1 MIMQTIANALLEYT
15 ELHSTGESK
24 LLEKLR
30 RETFQKVLHPR
41 MLSGPLQGRL
51 LSLISKLIQPK
62 KILELGTYTGYATLC
77 LSEGLVQDG
86 DIHTI
91 DKNEEL
97 IAIQNKYFKASG
109 RRSNIH
115 QHLGEA
121 LSIIPQL
128 EGPFDLVFIDAD
140 KENTQAYFDLCME
153 RVPSGG
159 LILTDNVLWSGK
171 VLDSADKDDRDTLAL
186 QEFNHKVANDSR
198 VESLMLPLRDG
209 ITLSR
214 VL

>member
-1 MIMQTIANALLEYT
+1 MMQAIANALLEYA
-15 ELHSTGESK
+15 ELHSTRESK

-51 LSLISKLIQPK
+51 LSLISKLIRPK
-62 KILELGTYTGYATLC
+62 RILELGTYTGYATLC

-97 IAIQNKYFKASG
+97 IAIQNKYFKSSG
-109 RRSNIH
+109 KRSNIH

-121 LSIIPQL
+121 LSILPQL

-140 KENTQAYFDLCME
+140 KENTQAYFDLCMK

>member
-1 MIMQTIANALLEYT
+1 MQTIANALLEYT

-109 RRSNIH
+109 RHSNIH

-159 LILTDNVLWSGK
+159 LILTDNVLWNGK

>member
-1 MIMQTIANALLEYT
+1 MMQAIANALLEYA
-15 ELHSTGESK
+15 ELHSTRESK

-41 MLSGPLQGRL
+41 MLSGPLQGRI
-51 LSLISKLIQPK
+51 LSLISKLIRPK
-62 KILELGTYTGYATLC
+62 RILELGTYTGYATLC

-97 IAIQNKYFKASG
+97 IAIQNKYFKSSG
-109 RRSNIH
+109 KRSNIH

-121 LSIIPQL
+121 LSILPQL

>member
-1 MIMQTIANALLEYT
+1 MQTIANALLEYT

-121 LSIIPQL
+121 LSIIPHL

>member
-1 MIMQTIANALLEYT
+1 MQTIANALLEYT

-109 RRSNIH
+109 RHSNIH

>member
-1 MIMQTIANALLEYT
+1 MQAIANALLEYA
-15 ELHSTGESK
+15 ELHSTRESK

-51 LSLISKLIQPK
+51 LSLISKLIRPK
-62 KILELGTYTGYATLC
+62 RILELGTYTGYATLC

-97 IAIQNKYFKASG
+97 IAIQNKYFKSSG
-109 RRSNIH
+109 KRSNIH

-121 LSIIPQL
+121 LSILPQL

>member
-1 MIMQTIANALLEYT
+1 MMQAIANALLEYA
-15 ELHSTGESK
+15 ELHSTRESK

-51 LSLISKLIQPK
+51 LSLISKLIRPK

-140 KENTQAYFDLCME
+140 KENTQAYFDLCIE

>member
-1 MIMQTIANALLEYT
+1 MQTLANALLEYT

-51 LSLISKLIQPK
+51 LSMISKLIQPK

-140 KENTQAYFDLCME
+140 KENTQAYFDICME

-171 VLDSADKDDRDTLAL
+171 VLDSADKNDRDTLAL

>member
-1 MIMQTIANALLEYT
+1 MMQAIANALLEYA
-15 ELHSTGESK
+15 ELHSTRESK

-91 DKNEEL
+91 DKNQEL

-109 RRSNIH
+109 KRSNIH

-121 LSIIPQL
+121 LSIIPQF

-171 VLDSADKDDRDTLAL
+171 VLNSANKDDRDTLAL

-214 VL
+214 VI

>member
-41 MLSGPLQGRL
+41 MLSGLLQGRL

-159 LILTDNVLWSGK
+159 LILTDNVLWNGK
-171 VLDSADKDDRDTLAL
+171 VLGSADKDDRDTLAL

>member
-1 MIMQTIANALLEYT
+1 MQTLANALLEYT

-51 LSLISKLIQPK
+51 LSMISKLIQPK

-77 LSEGLVQDG
+77 LSEGLVQNG

-140 KENTQAYFDLCME
+140 KENTQAYFDICME

>member
-1 MIMQTIANALLEYT
+1 MMQAIANALLEYA
-15 ELHSTGESK
+15 ELHSTRESK

-51 LSLISKLIQPK
+51 LSLISKLIRPK
-62 KILELGTYTGYATLC
+62 RILELGTYTGYATLC

-97 IAIQNKYFKASG
+97 IAIQNKYFKSSG
-109 RRSNIH
+109 KRSNIH

-121 LSIIPQL
+121 LSILPQL

>member
-1 MIMQTIANALLEYT
+1 MQTIANALLEYT

-41 MLSGPLQGRL
+41 MLSGLLQGRL

-77 LSEGLVQDG
+77 LSEGLVEDG
-86 DIHTI
+86 DIYTI

-109 RRSNIH
+109 RHSNIH

-159 LILTDNVLWSGK
+159 LILTDNVLWNGK
-171 VLDSADKDDRDTLAL
+171 VLGSADKDDRDTLAL

>member
-1 MIMQTIANALLEYT
+1 MQTIANALLEYT

-109 RRSNIH
+109 RHSNIH

-159 LILTDNVLWSGK
+159 LILTDNVLWNGK
-171 VLDSADKDDRDTLAL
+171 VLGSADKDDRDTLAL

>member
-1 MIMQTIANALLEYT
+1 MQTIANALLEYT

-198 VESLMLPLRDG
+198 VETLMLPLRDG

>member
-1 MIMQTIANALLEYT
+1 MQAIANALLEYA
-15 ELHSTGESK
+15 ELHSTRESK

-51 LSLISKLIQPK
+51 LSLISKLIRPK
-62 KILELGTYTGYATLC
+62 RILELGTYTGYATLC

-97 IAIQNKYFKASG
+97 IAIQNKYFKSSG
-109 RRSNIH
+109 KRSNIH

-121 LSIIPQL
+121 LSILPQL

-214 VL
+214 VF

>member
-1 MIMQTIANALLEYT
+1 MQTIANALSEYT

-153 RVPSGG
+153 SVPSGG

>member
-1 MIMQTIANALLEYT
+1 MQTIGNALLEYT

-51 LSLISKLIQPK
+51 LSLISKLIRPK

>member
-1 MIMQTIANALLEYT
+1 MQTIANALSEYT

>member
-1 MIMQTIANALLEYT
+1 MPYRSIQNYT
-15 ELHSTGESK
+15 AQESLNYLK
-24 LLEKLR
+24 NFDEKPFR
-30 RETFQKVLHPR
+30 KYCIPECFP
-41 MLSGPLQGRL
+41 PLQGRL

-171 VLDSADKDDRDTLAL
+171 VLDSADKDDRHFSA
-186 QEFNHKVANDSR
+186 S
-198 VESLMLPLRDG
+198 G
-209 ITLSR
+209 IQPQSS
-214 VL
+214 

>member
-1 MIMQTIANALLEYT
+1 MMQAIANALLEYA
-15 ELHSTGESK
+15 ELHSTRESK

-51 LSLISKLIQPK
+51 LSLISKLIRPK
-62 KILELGTYTGYATLC
+62 RILELGTYTGYATLC

-97 IAIQNKYFKASG
+97 IAIQNKYFKSTG
-109 RRSNIH
+109 KRSNIH

-121 LSIIPQL
+121 LSILPQL

>member
-1 MIMQTIANALLEYT
+1 MMQAIANALLEYA
-15 ELHSTGESK
+15 ELHSTRESK
-24 LLEKLR
+24 LLKKLR

-51 LSLISKLIQPK
+51 LSLISKLIRPK
-62 KILELGTYTGYATLC
+62 RILELGTYTGYATLC

-109 RRSNIH
+109 KRSNIH

-121 LSIIPQL
+121 LSILPQL

-159 LILTDNVLWSGK
+159 LILSDNVLWSGK
-171 VLDSADKDDRDTLAL
+171 VIDSADKDDRDTLAL

>member
-1 MIMQTIANALLEYT
+1 MQTIANALLEYT

-41 MLSGPLQGRL
+41 MLSGLLQGRL

-109 RRSNIH
+109 RHSNIH

-171 VLDSADKDDRDTLAL
+171 VLYSADKDDRDTLAL

>member
-1 MIMQTIANALLEYT
+1 MQTIGNALLEYT

-140 KENTQAYFDLCME
+140 KENTQAYFDLCIE

-171 VLDSADKDDRDTLAL
+171 VLDSSDKDDRDTLAL

>member
-1 MIMQTIANALLEYT
+1 MQTIGNALLEYT
-15 ELHSTGESK
+15 ELHSTGDSK

-51 LSLISKLIQPK
+51 LSLISKLIRPK

-140 KENTQAYFDLCME
+140 KENTQAYFDLSIE

-171 VLDSADKDDRDTLAL
+171 VLDSSDKDDRDTLAL

>member
-1 MIMQTIANALLEYT
+1 MQTIANALLEYT

>member
-1 MIMQTIANALLEYT
+1 MQTIGNALLEYT

-51 LSLISKLIQPK
+51 LSLISKLIRPK

-140 KENTQAYFDLCME
+140 KENTQAYFDLCIE

-171 VLDSADKDDRDTLAL
+171 VLDSSDKDDRDTLAL

>member
-1 MIMQTIANALLEYT
+1 MQTIANTLLEYT

-41 MLSGPLQGRL
+41 MLSGLLQGRL

-109 RRSNIH
+109 RHSNIH

-159 LILTDNVLWSGK
+159 LILTDNVLWNGK
-171 VLDSADKDDRDTLAL
+171 VLGSADKDDRDTLAL

>member
-1 MIMQTIANALLEYT
+1 MQTIANALLEYT

-159 LILTDNVLWSGK
+159 LILTDNVLWNGK
-171 VLDSADKDDRDTLAL
+171 VLGSADKDDRDTLAL

>member
-1 MIMQTIANALLEYT
+1 MMQAIANALLEYA
-15 ELHSTGESK
+15 ELHSTRESK

-51 LSLISKLIQPK
+51 LSLISKLIRPK
-62 KILELGTYTGYATLC
+62 RILELGTYTGYATLC

-97 IAIQNKYFKASG
+97 IAIQNKYFKSSG
-109 RRSNIH
+109 KLSNIH

-121 LSIIPQL
+121 LSILPQL

>member
-1 MIMQTIANALLEYT
+1 MQTIANALLEYT

-41 MLSGPLQGRL
+41 MLSGLLQGRL

-121 LSIIPQL
+121 RSIIPQL

-159 LILTDNVLWSGK
+159 LILTDNVLWNGK
-171 VLDSADKDDRDTLAL
+171 VLGSADKDDRDTLAL

>member
-1 MIMQTIANALLEYT
+1 MMQAIANALLEYA
-15 ELHSTGESK
+15 ELHSTRESK

-30 RETFQKVLHPR
+30 RETFQKVLHTR

-51 LSLISKLIQPK
+51 LSLISKLIRPK
-62 KILELGTYTGYATLC
+62 RILELGTYTGYATLC

-97 IAIQNKYFKASG
+97 IAIQNKYFKSSG
-109 RRSNIH
+109 KRSNIH

-121 LSIIPQL
+121 LSILPQL

>member
-1 MIMQTIANALLEYT
+1 MMQAIANASLEYA
-15 ELHSTGESK
+15 ESHSTRESK

-51 LSLISKLIQPK
+51 LSLISKLIRPK
-62 KILELGTYTGYATLC
+62 RILELGTYTGYATLC

-97 IAIQNKYFKASG
+97 IAIQNKYFKSSG
-109 RRSNIH
+109 KRSNIH

-121 LSIIPQL
+121 LSILPQL

>member
-1 MIMQTIANALLEYT
+1 MQTIANALLEYT

-41 MLSGPLQGRL
+41 MLSGLLQGRL

-109 RRSNIH
+109 RHSNIH

-159 LILTDNVLWSGK
+159 LILTDNVLWNGK
-171 VLDSADKDDRDTLAL
+171 VLGSADKDDRDTLAL

>member
-1 MIMQTIANALLEYT
+1 MQTIANALLEYT

-153 RVPSGG
+153 RIPSGG

>member
-1 MIMQTIANALLEYT
+1 MQTIANALLEYT

-171 VLDSADKDDRDTLAL
+171 VLDSSDKDDRDTLAL

>member
-1 MIMQTIANALLEYT
+1 MQTLANALLEYT

-24 LLEKLR
+24 LLENLR

-51 LSLISKLIQPK
+51 LSMISKLIQPK

-140 KENTQAYFDLCME
+140 KENTQAYFDICME